1 MLELIKDLWVFLGQR
16 KKLWMAPIITIL
28 VILGMLLFLT
38 QGSVLAPFV
47 YTLF

>member
-16 KKLWMAPIITIL
+16 KKLWMAPIIIIL

>member
-16 KKLWMAPIITIL
+16 KKLWMAPIIIIL

-38 QGSVLAPFV
+38 QGSVIAPFV